1 MRKHLLMGAFALFS
15 LLSNQVM
22 AQETN
27 FKCGSHEMMKKV
39 WAENP
44 GLREDMEHLMSTYT
58 EKRTINNKS
67 VTVRI
72 IPIVFHIV
80 HEYGAENVTD
90 AQIYDQMDILNE
102 DYRKLNAD
110 TSVVVTPFDTIIG
123 DAMIEF
129 RLATIDPYGNCTN
142 GIEHIYN
149 HQTNQGDDYSKMHQ
163 WNRRNYLN
171 VWVVKTIGSAGVAGY
186 AYYPTATVGN
196 SFWIDG
202 IIILNDYVGSIGTSA
217 PFSSRALTHEIG
229 HWLGLAH
236 TWGNDNDPGVAS
248 SCSQDDGIGDTP
260 NCIGMTSCQMA
271 LNSCV
276 DGTSTF
282 DYWYPNDPQDNAQN
296 YMDYSYC
303 SVMFTEGQCNY
314 MNNVLDQETGGR
326 NNLYTAANLALT
338 GTDFDPN
345 VIAPPTCVPVPD
357 FYVDMNGAT
366 GNTGSNANNFT
377 ACAGDPITFYNA
389 SWNAGVTSYSWDMP
403 GATPST
409 STAQNP
415 AVTYAQPGWY
425 TVSLTVTNSAG
436 SATKTMTNYIYIQG
450 NWAEYYGPRTDDFN
464 ANSDFWLVNNPEN
477 NENYFFRSATGGKS
491 NTACMKLNIYRDLSN
506 VEAFSEESYYND
518 RLGNTKDYM
527 ISPAYDLRNTSN
539 VSISFD
545 YAYGTK
551 ATATADITE
560 KLVVYSSRDCGK
572 TWTQRLSMTGTQL
585 VSAGFVGNTDFTPNN
600 DNLWKTATFNY
611 TPNSTDN
618 KTRFKIEFIASDN
631 SNNFYFDNWNVS
643 GTLGIEDNGLSAA
656 VNIAPN
662 PVTAGSNLTVEIP
675 TNQLGMELVVVDM
688 NGNVVSTTTAS
699 AGTTFVEIPMNV
711 AKGCYLLNATQGGVK
726 ATYRVVVM

>member
-1 MRKHLLMGAFALFS
+1 MRKHLLMGAFAMFG
-15 LLSNQVM
+15 LLGNKAV

-80 HEYGAENVTD
+80 HEYGAENIDDSQV
-90 AQIYDQMDILNE
+90 YDQMAILNE

-110 TSVVVTPFDTIIG
+110 TAAVVSPFDTIIG

-129 RLATIDPYGNCTN
+129 RLATVDPWGNCTN

-149 HQTNQGDDYSKMHQ
+149 HQTNQGDDYSKLHQ

-196 SFWIDG
+196 AFWIDG
-202 IIILNDYVGSIGTSA
+202 ILILHDYIGSNGTSI
-217 PFSSRALTHEIG
+217 PSHSRALTHEIG

-236 TWGNDNDPGVAS
+236 TWGNDNDPGVSS

-260 NCIGMTSCQMA
+260 NCIGMTSCQIA
-271 LNSCV
+271 LNSC
-276 DGTSTF
+276 DDSTDPF
-282 DYWYPNDPQDNAQN
+282 SYWYPNNPQDNAQN

-303 SVMFTEGQCNY
+303 SVMFTKGQTNY

-326 NNLYTAANLALT
+326 NNLYTAGNLTTT

-345 VIAPPTCVPVPD
+345 VVAPPICIPEPD
-357 FYVDMNGAT
+357 FYADMNGSNP
-366 GNTGSNANNFT
+366 NTGSNANNMT
-377 ACAGDPITFYNA
+377 ACVGDNVTFYDA
-389 SWNAGVTSYSWDMP
+389 TWKVGTVSLSWDMP

-409 STAQNP
+409 STATNP
-415 AVTYAQPGWY
+415 VVTYAQPGWY
-425 TVSLTVTNSAG
+425 QVTLTATNSAG
-436 SATKTMTNYIYIQG
+436 SASKTKTNIYIQG
-450 NWAEYYGPRTDDFN
+450 DNGDYYGPRMDDFN
-464 ANSDFWLVNNPEN
+464 NNANFWIVNNPEDN
-477 NENYFFRSATGGKS
+477 VNFFHRISTGGKGNS
-491 NTACMKLNIYRDLSN
+491 GCMKLNLYQNLIG
-506 VEAFSEESYYND
+506 VEAFSEESYYNN
-518 RLGNTKDYM
+518 RLGNTKDYLL
-527 ISPAYDLRNTSN
+527 SPAYDLRNTSN

-545 YAYGTK
+545 FAYGTK
-551 ATATADITE
+551 ATETADITE
-560 KLVVYSSRDCGK
+560 KLIVYSSRDCGK
-572 TWTQRLSMTGTQL
+572 TWTQRLSLTGAAL
-585 VSAGFVGNTDFTPNN
+585 ISAGFVGNTDFAPSN
-600 DNLWKTATFNY
+600 DNLWKTASFNY
-611 TPNSTDN
+611 SASGLDN
-618 KTRFKIEFIASDN
+618 KTRFKIEFTASDY
-631 SNNFYFDNWNVS
+631 SNNLYIDNWNVS
-643 GTLGIEDNGLSAA
+643 GTLGIEENGISSA

-662 PVTAGSNLTVEIP
+662 PVSSGSNLSVEIP
-675 TNQLGMELVVVDM
+675 VNEMGLVLTVVDM
-688 NGNVVSTTTAS
+688 NGNVISTTNAP
-699 AGTTFVEIPMNV
+699 AGTSSVEIPMNV
-711 AKGCYLLNATQGGVK
+711 SKGCYLLNATQGSTK
-726 ATYRVVVM
+726 STYRVVVM